1 MALVAHGEE
10 RARPEQEA
18 ELAGGLGG
26 LPEKS
31 AQLRAAVEPSGQAPQ
46 AQQPEVRV
54 GGLRQPVE
62 QEGDHGV
69 HQTGGAG
76 EALGQLDDGVAGAG
90 GVRKAE
96 GRQSLAYGHRPE
108 EARAGLDGR
117 PGSARNGPPGA
128 EGLQEG
134 PEKEAF
140 VDGPGRR
147 LMVGEVGVETG
158 QSAGAGAVPV
168 TEHARQM
175 SPRRCAGRDGVDL
188 AVLEELQ
195 AVLDGPQEPVG
206 RGEALGIGVGHV
218 PARCQGGQRAQ
229 GARGPQSLV
238 LAAVHQLE
246 QLDGELD
253 VAYAAPSQLYLPLC
267 EPVAGHRLF
276 GPGLHG
282 PQRAQVV
289 GTERPAPYPLGRLQG
304 ESRPELV
311 VACGR
316 PGFQEGLELPRLGPA
331 VPVGLIR
338 GQAADEHAGTALGA
352 QVQVCAPR
360 LTGHGQHGVGVAPAH
375 QHDVDVAAV
384 VELAGTEL
392 AHRHH
397 GHVVAHA
404 RAGRGRPE
412 HAVRQV
418 GQRAADGLQGDLAR
432 KVPGG
437 DA

>member
-1 MALVAHGEE
+1 MACIK
-10 RARPEQEA
+10 R
-18 ELAGGLGG
+18 
-26 LPEKS
+26 
-31 AQLRAAVEPSGQAPQ
+31 
-46 AQQPEVRV
+46 EVREKPWV
-54 GGLRQPVE
+54 SSTTASRCGWRQ
-62 QEGDHGV
+62 
-69 HQTGGAG
+69 
-76 EALGQLDDGVAGAG
+76 
-90 GVRKAE
+90 KAE

-206 RGEALGIGVGHV
+206 RGEALGIGAGHV

-282 PQRAQVV
+282 RS
-289 GTERPAPYPLGRLQG
+289 ERR
-304 ESRPELV
+304 SS
-311 VACGR
+311 
-316 PGFQEGLELPRLGPA
+316 
-331 VPVGLIR
+331 VP
-338 GQAADEHAGTALGA
+338 
-352 QVQVCAPR
+352 
-360 LTGHGQHGVGVAPAH
+360 
-375 QHDVDVAAV
+375 
-384 VELAGTEL
+384 
-392 AHRHH
+392 
-397 GHVVAHA
+397 
-404 RAGRGRPE
+404 RGRP
-412 HAVRQV
+412 HTRLAASKAKADPSSWLPAAGRAFRRAWNSHVSA
-418 GQRAADGLQGDLAR
+418 QRSQ
-432 KVPGG
+432 
-437 DA
+437 